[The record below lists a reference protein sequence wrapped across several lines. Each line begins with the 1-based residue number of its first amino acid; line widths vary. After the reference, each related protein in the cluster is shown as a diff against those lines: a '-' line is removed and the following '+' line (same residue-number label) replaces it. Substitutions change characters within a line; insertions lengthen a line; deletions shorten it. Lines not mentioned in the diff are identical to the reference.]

1 MGHKEQLLEGAK
13 KCLVELGYGRTTARD
28 IVKASNTNLASIGYH
43 FGSKDALL
51 AQAMMELVE
60 EWGEK
65 FARAAREGGA
75 KTSEAKFS
83 ATWKQILMLF
93 ETDRAVMLASADIA
107 MEAPRSDELKAVFTQ
122 AWPDARASLPDDFLL
137 PGHVDAKTRTA
148 VGGLLLAMISGMTVQ
163 YLIDPKGAPSADDL
177 TLAMKTIA
185 KAFAD
190 KGKPG

>member
-1 MGHKEQLLEGAK
+1 MGHKERLLEGAK
-13 KCLVELGYGRTTARD
+13 KCLVELGYNRTTARD

-65 FARAAREGGA
+65 FARAAAEGGA
-75 KTSEAKFS
+75 KTSEAKFR

-93 ETDRAVMLASADIA
+93 ETDRPVMLASADIA
-107 MEAPRSDELKAVFTQ
+107 MEAARSDELKAVFTA

-137 PGHVDAKTRTA
+137 PGSVDAKTRTA
-148 VGGLLLAMISGMTVQ
+148 VGGLLLALISGMTVQ
-163 YLIDPKGAPSADDL
+163 YLIDSKGAPTADDL

-185 KAFAD
+185 AAFA
-190 KGKPG
+190 KRPGM